1 MVTHGSWGVKHYD
14 LKITWCVRLPSNSFC
29 AEFFCKNLSVC
40 EQWGFL
46 LLDLPTEFHCIVLS
60 KACTVSLHGLP
71 KTKND
76 EVLLKVKH
84 MTLNKDIVAQ
94 VIQRYELVHCMY
106 SLSVRV
112 FEVFQ
117 HCKTDWR
124 QHATHGQMDWA
135 Y

>member
-1 MVTHGSWGVKHYD
+1 M
-14 LKITWCVRLPSNSFC
+14 
-29 AEFFCKNLSVC
+29 FF
-40 EQWGFL
+40 
-46 LLDLPTEFHCIVLS
+46 S

-106 SLSVRV
+106 S
-112 FEVFQ
+112 
-117 HCKTDWR
+117 
-124 QHATHGQMDWA
+124 
-135 Y
+135 

>member
-1 MVTHGSWGVKHYD
+1 MVF
-14 LKITWCVRLPSNSFC
+14 LP
-29 AEFFCKNLSVC
+29 
-40 EQWGFL
+40 
-46 LLDLPTEFHCIVLS
+46 LDLPAESHHIVFFS

-112 FEVFQ
+112 SKVFQ
-117 HCKTDWR
+117 HCKTD
-124 QHATHGQMDWA
+124 
-135 Y
+135 